1 MSKPKINHALI
12 EYILAQPSFADFK
25 NSSSSDDI
33 IKFMDEMPGGF
44 LIYHAD
50 GSQDIIYANQALLR
64 IYQCDTLEEFRE
76 MTGNSFRG
84 MIHPEDLD
92 AVELSIEKQIASSQ
106 YDLDYV
112 EYRIIRKDGGVRWI
126 EDYGHFFHSETAG
139 DIFYVFLVDATEKR
153 KQILLERNLLIQE
166 KEQKIQNLIE
176 EYDKERKLIHQEQL
190 RRLEVIEGLSI
201 NYESIL
207 YADLDTNQLLPYRLS
222 GRTERQ
228 FEKKFQ
234 VLDFSWYTTDYINT
248 WVHPE
253 DREQVR
259 ISTTPAYIRK
269 KLSQTETYYIN
280 YRVLNQDEIQH
291 LQLRIVNVGNAAH
304 ISQIVMGYRR
314 IDDEVLREM
323 EQKQVLEEAL
333 HNANLAIVAK
343 NTFLSNM
350 SHDMRTPLN
359 AIFGFTTLAKN
370 HSEHPA
376 ALLDYLN
383 KIEAAGGQ
391 LLDLIDKVL
400 EISWAEAKDIQIIE
414 AQCNLHDIIQ
424 DVHKSLLPMAEK
436 KHITF
441 SLNDSEVEHFNIYSD
456 SGKLRQILLYLTDN
470 AITYTP
476 DNGRVDIIIKEEEAL
491 PNDHAHYQFIVKDT
505 GIGIGHD
512 FLKHIFEPFERE
524 KNTTFSGIHGTGLG
538 LTITRNIVEKMGGTI
553 NVHSIPGQGSTFT
566 VLLHLHIQN
575 HPFTPAIDKEA
586 IMEQI
591 KQKKI
596 LLVEDN
602 EINLEIETEI
612 LQELGFHIEAAA
624 NGSIAV
630 EKIKTSSPG
639 EYAFVLMDIQMPV
652 MNGWQAAAA
661 IRHLE
666 HPLLSHIPIIALSAN
681 AFENDAK
688 MSIENGMDAHLTKP
702 IDIPL
707 LLDTAVQVVQAH
719 QDLYGDTP

>member
-1 MSKPKINHALI
+1 MSKPKINHTLI

-50 GSQDIIYANQALLR
+50 GNQNIIYANQALLR
-64 IYQCDTLEEFRE
+64 IYQCDTLDEFRE

-153 KQILLERNLLIQE
+153 KQILSERNLLIQE

-234 VLDFSWYTTDYINT
+234 VLDFTWYTTDYINT

-253 DREQVR
+253 DRERVR
-259 ISTTPAYIRK
+259 SSTTPAYIRK

-291 LQLRIVNVGNAAH
+291 LQLRIVNVGNDAH

-314 IDDEVLREM
+314 IDEEVLREM

-370 HSEHPA
+370 HSKHPA
-376 ALLDYLN
+376 ALLDYLD

-400 EISWAEAKDIQIIE
+400 EISWAEAKDIQITE

-476 DNGRVDIIIKEEEAL
+476 DKGRVDIIIKEEEAL
-491 PNDHAHYQFIVKDT
+491 PNDHARYQFIVKDT
-505 GIGIGHD
+505 GIGISHD

-553 NVHSIPGQGSTFT
+553 DVHSIPGQGSTFT

-575 HPFTPAIDKEA
+575 HPFTTAIDKEA

-612 LQELGFHIEAAA
+612 LQELGFCIEAAA

-630 EKIKTSSPG
+630 EKIKTSRPG

-666 HPLLSHIPIIALSAN
+666 HPALSHIPIIALSAN

-707 LLDTAVQVVQAH
+707 LLDTAVQVVQTH
-719 QDLYGDTP
+719 QDLYGTTP